1 MRTLFLLTLV
11 LTAFLIVDAGR
22 RGKGKKDKTVGCTAK
37 TLKKAIKM
45 YDSCLRKGFKSI
57 LGCEHKIS
65 VKKPLSKGKVKK
77 CEKIERKA
85 DACGHSCP
93 TDGGWSPFSEW
104 SDCSAACA
112 GGDQFR
118 TRTCTDPAPA
128 FGGELCLGEGIE
140 SQDCNLA
147 PCSGMCHFELWGNL
161 KM

>member
-1 MRTLFLLTLV
+1 MRTLFLLTLL

-22 RGKGKKDKTVGCTAK
+22 RGKGKKDKAVGCTAK

-57 LGCEHKIS
+57 LGCEHEIS

-140 SQDCNLA
+140 TQDCNLA
-147 PCSGMCHFELWGNL
+147 PCSGM
-161 KM
+161 